1 MDRISLII
9 YLNTLI
15 DKIDFAK
22 MQGKLKRIKSKHRKN
37 SIQLTITT
45 EYSHASCGANA
56 PLCFQ

>member
-37 SIQLTITT
+37 SIQLTTT